1 MSEKQMTKQEMLN
14 HLEKGMDLVKKRYG
28 SADEEYYSA
37 LKELGIEFSEERL
50 IEDYSRVKDTEA
62 LFDAYYKQ
70 YGDILDS
77 EHEKEWINS
86 DIFFEL
92 IDRIIP
98 QHFDFEETGD
108 PFFITTALNEL
119 CMDDLRKA
127 DQKEIEKILRALI
140 TYSKTRD
147 QHILEET
154 LEMPDMNGLI
164 RELVRVCHNRD
175 ASFRKLI
182 QEMYECF
189 DDMDQK
195 IFPSVYKEAMNAK
208 KK

>member
-1 MSEKQMTKQEMLN
+1 MSEKQLTKQEMLN
-14 HLEKGMDLVKKRYG
+14 NLEKGMDLIKKRYG
-28 SADEEYYSA
+28 SADEEYYRA

-50 IEDYSRVKDTEA
+50 IEDYARVKDTEA
-62 LFDAYYKQ
+62 LFDSYYEQ

-77 EHEKEWINS
+77 EHEKEWVNS
-86 DIFFEL
+86 DIFMEL

-98 QHFDFEETGD
+98 RHFDFEETGD
-108 PFFITTALNEL
+108 PFFITTAVDEL

-127 DQKEIEKILRALI
+127 DQKQIEKILRSFI

-147 QHILEET
+147 RHILEDS
-154 LEMPDMNGLI
+154 LELYDVNGLV
-164 RELVRVCHNRD
+164 RELIRVCHNRD

-182 QEMYECF
+182 REMYECF
-189 DDMDQK
+189 EDMDPK
-195 IFPSVYKEAMNAK
+195 IFPSVYKEVMNTK

>member
-14 HLEKGMDLVKKRYG
+14 NLEKGMDLVKKRYG
-28 SADEEYYSA
+28 SADEEYYRA

-50 IEDYSRVKDTEA
+50 IEDYARVKDTEA
-62 LFDAYYKQ
+62 LFDSYYKQ

-86 DIFFEL
+86 DIFMEL

-98 QHFDFEETGD
+98 RHFNFEETGD
-108 PFFITTALNEL
+108 PFFITTAVDEL

-127 DQKEIEKILRALI
+127 DQKQIEKILRSFI

-147 QHILEET
+147 RHILEDS
-154 LEMPDMNGLI
+154 LELYDVNGLV
-164 RELVRVCHNRD
+164 RELIRVCHNRD

-182 QEMYECF
+182 REMYECF
-189 DDMDQK
+189 EDMDPK
-195 IFPSVYKEAMNAK
+195 IFPSVYKEVMNTK

>member
-1 MSEKQMTKQEMLN
+1 MSEKQLTKQEMLN
-14 HLEKGMDLVKKRYG
+14 NLEKGMDLIKKRYG
-28 SADEEYYSA
+28 SADEEYYRA

-50 IEDYSRVKDTEA
+50 IEDYARVKDTHA
-62 LFDAYYKQ
+62 LFDSYYEQ

-77 EHEKEWINS
+77 EHEKEWVNS
-86 DIFFEL
+86 DIFMEL

-98 QHFDFEETGD
+98 RHFDFEETGD
-108 PFFITTALNEL
+108 PFFITTAVDEL

-127 DQKEIEKILRALI
+127 DQKQIEKILRSFI

-147 QHILEET
+147 RHILEDS
-154 LEMPDMNGLI
+154 LELYDVNGLV
-164 RELVRVCHNRD
+164 RELIRVCHNRD

-182 QEMYECF
+182 REMYECF
-189 DDMDQK
+189 EDMDPK
-195 IFPSVYKEAMNAK
+195 IFPSVYKEVMNTK